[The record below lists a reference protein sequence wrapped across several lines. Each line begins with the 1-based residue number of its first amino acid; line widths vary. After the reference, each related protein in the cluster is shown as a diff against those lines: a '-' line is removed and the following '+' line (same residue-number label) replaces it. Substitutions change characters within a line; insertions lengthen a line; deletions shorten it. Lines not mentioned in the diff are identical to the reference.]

1 MNRPKFVAIV
11 TGVISVIICIIYLL
25 FISVFDFRSNLNNY
39 LINRSENMAVIFYLM
54 RAYHLI

>member
-25 FISVFDFRSNLNNY
+25 FISVFDFRSTLNNY